1 MGKWPIIRNPNDK
14 IVQTNNRLLKIK
26 QLNLK
31 KREVIEKLHEIYKN
45 TDINLIENKEEFKN
59 LGKDLDNWKN
69 NIDKLYVT
77 NIFSKIS
84 AFLEISESN
93 ETFKNG
99 PIVSENKNEF
109 FGRLRHP
116 AVALFKIKDT
126 DLI

>member
-59 LGKDLDNWKN
+59 LGKDLDN
-69 NIDKLYVT
+69 
-77 NIFSKIS
+77 
-84 AFLEISESN
+84 
-93 ETFKNG
+93 
-99 PIVSENKNEF
+99 
-109 FGRLRHP
+109 
-116 AVALFKIKDT
+116 
-126 DLI
+126 